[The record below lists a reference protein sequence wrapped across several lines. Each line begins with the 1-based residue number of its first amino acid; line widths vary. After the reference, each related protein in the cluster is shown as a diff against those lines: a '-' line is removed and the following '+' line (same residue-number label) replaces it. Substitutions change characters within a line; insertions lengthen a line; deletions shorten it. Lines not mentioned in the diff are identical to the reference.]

1 MIKKIIFSIYLILIS
16 ISHSQILNLPIKNKH
31 NISSHF
37 YKNLYNNVYFGYKNG
52 FDSKIYLN
60 GNIVTSNK
68 IDIFICNHINFFDF
82 FIPISILDK
91 SNKNTI
97 FLYSKYMDNL
107 LFMGN
112 LFKYSNNI
120 SLKKNINED
129 QNNILKNIKNLSNNH
144 IIFLYPEG
152 TRLSQKKILDS
163 KKYSKDNDLH
173 SYDNLLYPKIKGL
186 YTIIKI
192 LNKSNKLGNI
202 IDCTI
207 KIDGLNINDNGI
219 QHIIKKD
226 LGKTHVIIKN
236 YKARYF
242 EDYKIFKKWFIQIWD
257 KKEEFLINYKKYKYT
272 EFNYELKVS
281 SIILTNLILTVFLLM
296 VVKLMITL
304 LRICKSDTGL
314 YLIVKP

>member
-1 MIKKIIFSIYLILIS
+1 MIKKIIFSIYLILIV
-16 ISHSQILNLPIKNKH
+16 ISQSQILNLPIKNKH
-31 NISSHF
+31 TISSHF
-37 YKNLYNNVYFGYKNG
+37 LNNLYNNLYLVYKNG

-60 GNIVTSNK
+60 GNMLTSNK
-68 IDIFICNHINFFDF
+68 IDIFICNHINYLDF
-82 FIPISILDK
+82 LIPYSILDK

-129 QNNILKNIKNLSNNH
+129 RHNILKNVKNLSNNH

-152 TRLSQKKILDS
+152 TRLSKKKLLDS

-192 LNKSNKLGNI
+192 LNKANKLGNI

-219 QHIIKKD
+219 KHLIKKD
-226 LGKTHVIIKN
+226 LGKTYVIIKN

-257 KKEEFLINYKKYKYT
+257 KKEEFLINYKRYKYI
-272 EFNYELKVS
+272 EFNYELKIS
-281 SIILTNLILTVFLLM
+281 NIILTNLILTIFLCM
-296 VVKLMITL
+296 IIKLIFIITST
-304 LRICKSDTGL
+304 RQ
-314 YLIVKP
+314 